1 MNILGIDTAAEVL
14 NLAIINKGRI
24 IVDYRINTAGKTH
37 SALILPLFKNMLSFT
52 EIELKTIAGVAVS
65 IGPGS
70 FTGLRI
76 GLSTA
81 KGIAFS
87 LSIPIIGINT
97 LESYAFKFIDL
108 PGILCPIIKAR
119 RGEYYYST
127 FYKKNNNL
135 SIARNYQCAKWNE
148 IKNDLLKYNNDVYV
162 FGYGL
167 RDILEQE
174 KVEKSKSIANINF
187 VVHNYQDG
195 NAANIALMG
204 EKRIIEKKYDDIYNL
219 SPFYISQSAAE
230 MNKTI

>member
-1 MNILGIDTAAEVL
+1 MNILGIDTTAEVL
-14 NLAIINKGRI
+14 NLAIINKGRF
-24 IVDYRINTAGKTH
+24 IVDYRINTAEKTH

-52 EIELKTIAGVAVS
+52 GIELKTVEGVAVS

-97 LESYAFKFIDL
+97 LESYAFRFIDL

-119 RGEYYYST
+119 RGEYYYAT
-127 FYKKNNNL
+127 FYKNNNNL
-135 SIARNYQCAKWNE
+135 SIAKNYQCAKWNV

-167 RDILEQE
+167 GDILEQE
-174 KVEKSKSIANINF
+174 KAEKSKNIANINF
-187 VVHNYQDG
+187 VVHNYQ
-195 NAANIALMG
+195 NANAVNVALMG
-204 EKRIIEKKYDDIYNL
+204 EKRIIEKQYDDIYNL